1 MAAAWG
7 LDPAPGANSIE
18 KTFGAP
24 FDPWLNDETFTTS
37 VLSLEELGATGNKAR
52 RVRVR
57 VRVRVRLRFSLPGSI
72 TGACRRSQEASFGSF
87 YTRFCLHKRLC
98 LAQP

>member
-24 FDPWLNDETFTTS
+24 FDPWLNDETFTAS

-52 RVRVR
+52 R
-57 VRVRVRLRFSLPGSI
+57 LLCPGF
-72 TGACRRSQEASFGSF
+72 TGAGKRLSAESVASC
-87 YTRFCLHKRLC
+87 TTCLCLHKAAEFVLC
-98 LAQP
+98 PAVS